1 MIKSLRVT
9 ILQCEDLP
17 SPLAIRMHAAGSRVR
32 QVAVQKAFE
41 TCSEAHVTLK
51 LYCAGELIGLLPL
64 LLSATQSES
73 KWLPVSI
80 SPEEIRW
87 SDIIGEVSQGPRIH
101 VCIDPL
107 RALSPILELTET
119 RECSFLDSSLEDSS
133 LLSTL
138 QKERENHSATLREM
152 QVKMMEMQQELVK
165 VKWQSRMELEQVAMK
180 CKSELSV
187 MSAAL
192 EKAKSVLKKESANT
206 DLLNGKLKAAEEKLR
221 EAAETGRL
229 RQELHSKS
237 SEVADLTRRLAAA
250 EAANGLLESRLR
262 DSEAKLV
269 DSKLRTYD
277 TPKKSTAPSEKAS
290 EQSQDRPTDCIISD
304 LVDDLLQDY
313 IQTQKVTI
321 PIVRLAE
328 GVYVVGK
335 KQVEMKVCR
344 GLIAVKDRGK
354 QMSLEQFLRLHD
366 LKKQSSA
373 KLTRP
378 RPKSVE
384 PEAQRHFRSMSN
396 FIDLIARPYESSID
410 TSVRMHTDHSL
421 DRASDFSRGLALPF
435 RADGRPDYRKS
446 TISSGNKRREKRASI
461 SERSRILRL

>member
-17 SPLAIRMHAAGSRVR
+17 SPLAIRMHVSGSRVR

-41 TCSEAHVTLK
+41 ICSEAHVTLK

-64 LLSATQSES
+64 LLSAAQSES

-87 SDIIGEVSQGPRIH
+87 SDIIGEVSQGPRIR

-119 RECSFLDSSLEDSS
+119 RECSFLDSSLEDST

-138 QKERENHSATLREM
+138 QKERESHSASLREM
-152 QVKMMEMQQELVK
+152 QLKMMEMQQELVK
-165 VKWQSRMELEQVAMK
+165 VKWQSRMELEQVEMK
-180 CKSELSV
+180 YKSELSV
-187 MSAAL
+187 MAAAV
-192 EKAKSVLKKESANT
+192 EKAKSALKKESANS
-206 DLLNGKLKAAEEKLR
+206 DLLGGKLKAAEEKLR
-221 EAAETGRL
+221 EAGRFS
-229 RQELHSKS
+229 QELHTKS
-237 SEVADLTRRLAAA
+237 TEIADLTKRLAAA
-250 EAANGLLESRLR
+250 EAANDLLESRLR

-269 DSKLRTYD
+269 DSKLRAYD

-313 IQTQKVTI
+313 IHTQKVTV

-328 GVYVVGK
+328 GVYTIGK
-335 KQVEMKVCR
+335 KQVELKVCR

-354 QMSLEQFLRLHD
+354 QMSLEQFLRLQD
-366 LKKQSSA
+366 LWKQPST
-373 KLTRP
+373 KLTYS

-384 PEAQRHFRSMSN
+384 PDSQRHFRSMSN
-396 FIDLIARPYESSID
+396 FIDLIARPCDSSID
-410 TSVRMHTDHSL
+410 TSVRMNTDHSL
-421 DRASDFSRGLALPF
+421 DQASDYRRGLALHF
-435 RADGRPDYRKS
+435 RTDGRPDYRKS